1 MITSLEISNYAL
13 IDKLVIAFG
22 PGLNI
27 ITGETGAGK
36 SILLGALSLIMGE
49 RAETRTIRDASRK
62 TIVEAEFE
70 YDSSTAIDTL
80 LADNDI
86 DVDSGHCILRREVTT
101 KGGSRA
107 FINDTPVN
115 LTLLKTV
122 GLLLLDIHS
131 QHQNRMLVDTD
142 FQLRVID
149 AWAGNKQLLEEYSK
163 AFRQYRRALKEFS
176 TVRETLKRSESE
188 SEYIAYQLKQ
198 LDELN
203 LQKGELEQLEHD
215 RDIIANSAQIKVHLN
230 GALDAL
236 TRSDNSVMGLLSRAE
251 NELHKLAEVV
261 EEVASLAERLES
273 TRIEV
278 ADIIETLNEYDN
290 SMAVSPEELENIE
303 RRLGEIYALQTKH
316 RIDDGDGLIALR
328 EEFRQK
334 LADIGNSDE
343 VLADLE
349 DKARRAKKTAVMLAR
364 QLSERRVAA
373 AMEFAAELKSRAMP
387 MGMKNL
393 RFEVRLNPGKL
404 TANGMDEID
413 FLFAFNKNQPLMPVG
428 KTASGGE
435 ISRIILALKSLM
447 VEKMQLPTIIF
458 DEVDTGVSGDIANRM
473 AALMLEIAESTQV
486 ITITHLA
493 TVAARGSKHFKVYK
507 EDENES
513 TNTHIRLLDDNERAA
528 ELALMISGNAS
539 DEAALANARALLNT
553 N

>member
-528 ELALMISGNAS
+528 ELALMISGNAY